1 MRNFLIAGF
10 ILLVLA
16 VVAVVGF
23 KLIFTERGGSLPGL
37 DTSGRSAAAVPQHLQ
52 ALQNGDAAARK
63 AAAFALWQ
71 IGPYA
76 QDAAPALLA
85 VASDPDPEVR
95 EAVVKALGRTAQG
108 NQEAVRRLVEALKD
122 EKGDVRAAAATALFE
137 LWVAEKSSSLP
148 AASRQGKTGNPAATA
163 KPFSPEAE
171 QGVRAAVPVLRKT
184 LKDTDAR
191 ARAQAASALGEAGAL
206 AEPAVP
212 ELIEM
217 LRKDP
222 EERARLEATL
232 ALGNTGP
239 AAKAAVPALVDILR
253 NEKMLSIR
261 VNAAGS
267 LGQIHC
273 DPDLVVPAL
282 VEAHLKDAEPEVRQW
297 SMISLLQFGPEA
309 LKRSQAA
316 VQSLARDPENKK
328 LPDFEKRLAS
338 FTAALERRL
347 KNPGT
352 SPPAKEPSSGP
363 RGPAPRRNSPAKA
376 PGG

>member
-1 MRNFLIAGF
+1 
-10 ILLVLA
+10 
-16 VVAVVGF
+16 
-23 KLIFTERGGSLPGL
+23 
-37 DTSGRSAAAVPQHLQ
+37 
-52 ALQNGDAAARK
+52 
-63 AAAFALWQ
+63 
-71 IGPYA
+71 
-76 QDAAPALLA
+76 
-85 VASDPDPEVR
+85 
-95 EAVVKALGRTAQG
+95 
-108 NQEAVRRLVEALKD
+108 
-122 EKGDVRAAAATALFE
+122 
-137 LWVAEKSSSLP
+137 
-148 AASRQGKTGNPAATA
+148 
-163 KPFSPEAE
+163 
-171 QGVRAAVPVLRKT
+171 VRAAVPVLRKT

-191 ARAQAASALGEAGAL
+191 ARAQAASALSEAGAL

-217 LRKDP
+217 LRNDP

-232 ALGNTGP
+232 ALGNIGP
-239 AAKAAVPALVDILR
+239 AAKAAVPALVEILR
-253 NEKMLSIR
+253 NEKLLSIR

-338 FTAALERRL
+338 FTEALERRL

-352 SPPAKEPSSGP
+352 SPPAKAPSSGP
-363 RGPAPRRNSPAKA
+363 RGPAPGGNSPLKA